1 MRYRSEAFILPC
13 RARGLGARRGRAIG
27 AQCPRRG
34 ASLCLHAYLPAPPR
48 TKAPTRAKKNGRWLE
63 RPKLPKE
70 EDENME
76 PDVLSM
82 LS

>member
-1 MRYRSEAFILPC
+1 MRYWSEAFILPC
-13 RARGLGARRGRAIG
+13 RARPFRACRGSEMSPARRKLMH
-27 AQCPRRG
+27 QCAFADDRRC
-34 ASLCLHAYLPAPPR
+34 A
-48 TKAPTRAKKNGRWLE
+48 KAPARAKKNGRWLE

>member
-1 MRYRSEAFILPC
+1 MSP
-13 RARGLGARRGRAIG
+13 ARRKLMH
-27 AQCPRRG
+27 QCAFADDRRC
-34 ASLCLHAYLPAPPR
+34 A
-48 TKAPTRAKKNGRWLE
+48 KAPARAKKNGRWLE

>member
-1 MRYRSEAFILPC
+1 LLAAAAHQSA
-13 RARGLGARRGRAIG
+13 GAG
-27 AQCPRRG
+27 Q
-34 ASLCLHAYLPAPPR
+34 
-48 TKAPTRAKKNGRWLE
+48 KNGRWLE